1 MNDTRIR
8 KISIAKNYISEDKI
22 MNYVVG
28 NHAYGDYK
36 IVAIEERE
44 DNSVVIHAKNS
55 NDEIIEWKKFNSSV
69 PMVVEFSMDFDEDFD
84 I

>member
-1 MNDTRIR
+1 MDNRIR

-36 IVAIEERE
+36 VVAIEEHE
-44 DNSVVIHAKNS
+44 DRSVIIYAKNT

-69 PMVVEFSMDFDEDFD
+69 PMVIEFSMDYDEEFD

>member
-1 MNDTRIR
+1 MDNRIR

-36 IVAIEERE
+36 VVAIEEHE
-44 DNSVVIHAKNS
+44 DRSVIIYAKNN
-55 NDEIIEWKKFNSSV
+55 NDEIIEWKKFNASV
-69 PMVVEFSMDFDEDFD
+69 PMVIEFSMDFDENFD